1 MYTKF
6 FLKEPVNSD
15 RSSFLWTVTSG
26 LVYSLTSLVFLVVV
40 SNVLG
45 DIESNVYSIGMMV
58 AQQML
63 TVGRF
68 SVRNFQVSDVKD
80 KYSFG
85 EYLSFRI
92 ITCSLTVMITAGW
105 IFFGKYKGDEAI
117 VIWAFTVHR
126 ISESF
131 SDLFE
136 GLYQQKMRLEVS
148 GKSQFVKNVIM
159 LLTFCGLIIL
169 TRNLVFSAV
178 FLAVESVLLLI
189 IIDFPLISHF
199 AEFKVCFKIKSMWQI
214 GVACFSLFL
223 SSFINAY
230 INNSPKYAIE
240 NYQGEGSDIGVGRFS
255 QLFMPTFAVEL
266 LAGFTLRT
274 WLSKMAVYH
283 SDGDRKNFRKLIWQ
297 QLGVILV
304 VTVAAMIFMYFCGGF
319 FLSLI
324 YGTDLYGYEI
334 VNALLMLSG
343 GLVAVYSLFENVV
356 IIYRKQH
363 FSIIINLV
371 STAVAAIVV
380 PIMTDNGFI
389 MGATVGFVI
398 ANAVR
403 ALGYVGI
410 SVYCIVKE

>member
-1 MYTKF
+1 MYKRF
-6 FLKEPVNSD
+6 FLRKPANSD
-15 RSSFLWTVTSG
+15 RSSLVWTIISG
-26 LVYSLTSLVFLVVV
+26 LVYSLTSLVFLIVV

-45 DIESNVYSIGMMV
+45 DLESNVYSIGMMV

-92 ITCSLTVMITAGW
+92 ITCSLTVMITVIW
-105 IFFGKYKGDEAI
+105 ILLGGYKGAEAI
-117 VIWAFTVHR
+117 VISAFTVHR

-148 GKSQFVKNVIM
+148 GRSQFVKNIIM
-159 LLTFCGLIIL
+159 LVTFCGLIVL

-178 FLAVESVLLLI
+178 FLAIESVLLLI
-189 IIDFPLISHF
+189 IIDFPLIGHF
-199 AEFKVCFKIKSMWQI
+199 AKFEVCFKMKSMWQL
-214 GVACFSLFL
+214 GAACFSLFL

-240 NYQGEGSDIGVGRFS
+240 NYKGEGSDIGVGRFS

-274 WLSKMAVYH
+274 WLSRMAVYH
-283 SDGDRKNFRKLIWQ
+283 SDGDRKSFRKLIWQ
-297 QLGVILV
+297 QLGVISV
-304 VTVAAMIFMYFCGGF
+304 ITVAAMIFMYFCGGF

-324 YGTDLYGYEI
+324 YGTNLYGYEV
-334 VNALLMLSG
+334 VNAMLMLSG
-343 GLVAVYSLFENVV
+343 GLAAVYSLFENVV

-363 FSIIINLV
+363 FSIVINII
-371 STAVAAIVV
+371 STVVAAVVV
-380 PIMTDNGFI
+380 PLLTNYGFI
-389 MGATVGFVI
+389 MGATIGFVI

-410 SVYCIVKE
+410 SAYCMIKE

>member
-1 MYTKF
+1 MYEKL
-6 FLKEPVNSD
+6 FLKGTGSSD
-15 RSSFLWTVTSG
+15 KSAFLWTVTSG
-26 LVYSLTSLVFLVVV
+26 LVYSLTSLIFLVVV

-45 DIESNVYSIGMMV
+45 DIQSNIYSIGMMV

-92 ITCSLTVMITAGW
+92 ITCSLTILITAGW
-105 IFFGKYKGDEAI
+105 ILLGGYKGAEAI

-136 GLYQQKMRLEVS
+136 GLYQQKMRLDVS
-148 GKSQFVKNVIM
+148 GKSQLIKNIVM
-159 LLTFCGLIIL
+159 LVTFCGLVLL

-178 FLAVESVLLLI
+178 FLAVESVVLFI
-189 IIDFPLISHF
+189 VIDFPLVGHF
-199 AEFKVCFKIKSMWQI
+199 AKFEVCFKLKSMWQI
-214 GVACFSLFL
+214 GVACFALFL

-240 NYQGEGSDIGVGRFS
+240 DYKGEGSDIGVGRFS
-255 QLFMPTFAVEL
+255 MLFMPTFAVEL

-274 WLSKMAVYH
+274 WLAKMAVYH
-283 SDGDRKNFRKLIWQ
+283 ADGDKKSFRKLIWQ
-297 QLGVILV
+297 QLGVISI
-304 VTVAAMIFMYFCGGF
+304 VTIVSMVFMYFCGGF

-324 YGTDLYGYEI
+324 YGTDLSGYEL

-363 FSIIINLV
+363 FSIVINIV
-371 STAVAAIVV
+371 STAVAAILV
-380 PIMTDNGFI
+380 PIMTNGGFI
-389 MGATVGFVI
+389 LGATVGFVI
-398 ANAVR
+398 VNAVR
-403 ALGYVGI
+403 ALGYVGL
-410 SVYCIVKE
+410 SVYYMVKE